1 MANIFTTSGTGM
13 PVNGELISAINSQ
26 AGTKIWAAYYTPGLW
41 KSDDEAINYQKSLPR
56 VAVNPS
62 TDYSFFTKEQTSW
75 LTVPSNPSEDESPKV
90 PAYFTTTKEVID
102 EETGDYKLVVNR
114 FTVTVEEL
122 IGGLSEEKVAKL
134 TTDPQTKISLK
145 EAAEGEEEVEGVNYI
160 MVDNEPAI
168 LENPM
173 VEGSTFKVTYVPTL
187 SEDAEGENNEVESFY
202 VPSENGIDGQ
212 SEEGDETGETEE
224 SETPAETV
232 EIEVE
237 TIDELVRRFGNVPY
251 KIEVTA
257 PEILTEDL
265 LNELSELNED
275 YFKGKKEDG
284 VEADGPLKL
293 KGGQDAISGL
303 TIFIKNRD
311 KVTQIDP
318 ASFVKDGYTTII
330 TTDLTTHFEI
340 VYNLLYCERPYD
352 GAPLNYRVDTY
363 SEKIRLDWKNK

>member
-41 KSDDEAINYQKSLPR
+41 KSDDEAINYQKALPR
-56 VAVNPS
+56 FDINEEANFSP
-62 TDYSFFTKEQTSW
+62 FTKELVSHFKIAG
-75 LTVPSNPSEDESPKV
+75 EDGKKV

-102 EETGDYKLVVNR
+102 EETGDYKLVVDR
-114 FTVTVEEL
+114 FTISPEEWL
-122 IGGLSEEKVAKL
+122 AEDQTSLGTKLAKL

-168 LENPM
+168 FENPM
-173 VEGSTFKVTYVPTL
+173 SEGSTFKVTYVPTL
-187 SEDAEGENNEVESFY
+187 SEDAEGENNEGETFQVQ
-202 VPSENGIDGQ
+202 PENGIDGQ
-212 SEEGDETGETEE
+212 SEEGDETEETEE

-237 TIDELVRRFGNVPY
+237 TVDELVRRFGNVPY

-257 PEILTEDL
+257 PEMLSALADL
-265 LNELSELNED
+265 IPSLNEEN
-275 YFKGKKEDG
+275 YKGKKEDD
-284 VEADGPLKL
+284 VEADGVLKL
-293 KGGQDAISGL
+293 NGGQDAVSGI